1 MKRKNILVLTTAITI
16 LFSSFPML
24 IFAEEE

>member
-1 MKRKNILVLTTAITI
+1 MKRKNILVLTTVITI

>member
-1 MKRKNILVLTTAITI
+1 MKRKNILVLTTVITI
-16 LFSSFPML
+16 LFSSFPMF